1 MLNNVMNR
9 TMMALADPRRRT
21 LLRAVVIVLAL
32 LASWL
37 IPQHYAWAEG
47 ILIPG
52 GQGV

>member
-1 MLNNVMNR
+1 MLNQVMNR
-9 TMMALADPRRRT
+9 TMMVLADPRRRAF
-21 LLRAVVIVLAL
+21 LRVVVIALAL